1 MGIIFD
7 IKRFAVHDG
16 PGIRTTVF
24 LKGCPLRCAW
34 CHNPE
39 GISAA
44 LCDVPKS
51 VRIGNKIF
59 TEMET
64 VGKEISVE
72 NLMRELEKE
81 KIFMDESGGGVTFSG
96 GEPLMQPE
104 FLNEAL
110 LACKNAGMHTAV
122 DTSGYARWEIMEKT
136 ANLTDLFLYDL
147 KIMDDKKHKQFT
159 SVSNKIIIENLK
171 KLSALGK
178 NIQVRIPCISGITF
192 TDKNISETIDLLRS
206 LAYKPKEVNLLPFH
220 KTASHKYE
228 RFGKENPF
236 WEMKSMDKKELEKA
250 KKQFENAGFL
260 VKIGG

>member
-110 LACKNAGMHTAV
+110 IACKNAGMHTAV
-122 DTSGYARWEIMEKT
+122 DTSGYARWEILEK
-136 ANLTDLFLYDL
+136 AAKWTDLFLYDL
-147 KIMDDKKHKQFT
+147 KIMDDELHKKYT
-159 SVSNKIIIENLK
+159 GVSNKLILENLTH
-171 KLSALGK
+171 LLELGK
-178 NIQVRIPCISGITF
+178 KVWIRLPMITGISFTETNI
-192 TDKNISETIDLLRS
+192 NHTIDFLQKYS
-206 LAYKPKEVNLLPFH
+206 IECVHLLPYHNTAFH
-220 KTASHKYE
+220 KYK
-228 RFGKENPF
+228 RFRMNNIF
-236 WEMKSMDKKELEKA
+236 YCTKSVTKSELEKI
-250 KKQFENAGFL
+250 KVQFESNGFKT
-260 VKIGG
+260 KIGG